1 MGSNGSE
8 AWIMTGIEAF
18 LEVLAGAG
26 VKYIFG
32 NPGTTE
38 LPLMDALVD
47 DDRFRYIL
55 GLHEVPVVAMADGY
69 AQASRQL
76 GVVNVHI
83 SCGLGNAMGML
94 YNAHVAGSPLLVTV
108 GQQDRRLRLEEPVL
122 VSDLVSVARPWTRW
136 AAEVQRV
143 EDIPIAVRRA
153 VQIALTPPTGPVFLA
168 LPLDVQLEQSD
179 RLQREPLTLPD
190 SRIRPSLESLKRA
203 AAILRE
209 ARSPGILAGSRVT
222 EAGAIAELVTVAERL
237 GAPVLSESPTTHGR
251 IPFPVDHPLYAGSLP
266 LWSPDVRRRLEGFD
280 VLLVAGVNLPRQY
293 LYHEPA
299 RMIPEHIR
307 LTQMDV
313 DAGQIS
319 RIYAVEVGLIT
330 DLKAGLAELD
340 RALAERQSPAELLAA
355 KKRLEHHA
363 SLRAEASRELRAEI
377 AAQSSRRPLTPLT
390 FMDAVARVF
399 PPDGAVVEE
408 AVTTTNLLLERLGAL
423 KDPAAYFGQ
432 RGWALGWGL
441 GCAVGVK
448 LAWPERP
455 VLALLGEGSALYG
468 IQGLWTAAH
477 FQVPV
482 TFVVC
487 NNAEYQILKDCAGLM
502 PLPRMAAGRF
512 LAMDLVQPEIDFV
525 GLARSLGVEAQRVTE
540 PEELSE
546 RLRASLAGDKPVL
559 LDVPLVRRSAGA
571 QRPLDAGAR

>member
-1 MGSNGSE
+1 
-8 AWIMTGIEAF
+8 MTGIEAF
-18 LEVLAGAG
+18 LEVLAKAG

-38 LPLMDALVD
+38 LPLLDALVD
-47 DDRFRYIL
+47 DPRFQYIL

-69 AQASRQL
+69 AQTSRQL

-94 YNAHVAGSPLLVTV
+94 YNAHVAGSPLLVTA

-122 VSDLVSVARPWTRW
+122 VSDLVSVARPWTKW

-143 EDIPIAVRRA
+143 EDMPAAVRRA

-168 LPLDVQLEQSD
+168 LPLDVQFEQSD
-179 RLQREPLTLPD
+179 QLKLEPLALPD
-190 SRIRPSLESLKRA
+190 SRIRPSLEGLTRA
-203 AAILRE
+203 VAVLRE
-209 ARSPGILAGSRVT
+209 ARSPGILAGSRIT
-222 EAGAIAELVTVAERL
+222 EAGAITELASVAERL
-237 GAPVLSESPTTHGR
+237 GAPVLSEGPTTHGR

-299 RMIPEHIR
+299 RIIPEHIR
-307 LTQMDV
+307 LVQMDL
-313 DAGQIS
+313 DAGQIG
-319 RIYAVEVGLIT
+319 RTYAVEVGLIA
-330 DLKAGLAELD
+330 DLKAGLAELG
-340 RALAERQSPAELLAA
+340 RALAEGQSPRDLLAA
-355 KKRLEHHA
+355 KKRLDQHG
-363 SLRAEASRELRAEI
+363 SLQAEARQKLRAEI
-377 AAQSSRRPLTPLT
+377 AAQASGRPMTPLT
-390 FMDAVARVF
+390 CMDAVARVF
-399 PPDGAVVEE
+399 PANGAVVEE
-408 AVTTTNLLLERLGAL
+408 AVTTTNLLLERLGVV
-423 KDPAAYFGQ
+423 KDPGAYLGH

-441 GCAVGVK
+441 GCALGVK

-477 FQVPV
+477 FQIPV
-482 TFVVC
+482 SFIIC
-487 NNAEYQILKDCAGLM
+487 NNAEYQILKDCARLM
-502 PLPRMAAGRF
+502 PLPRMASGRF

-559 LDVPLVRRSAGA
+559 LDVPLVRHKANG
-571 QRPLDAGAR
+571 

>member
-1 MGSNGSE
+1 
-8 AWIMTGIEAF
+8 MTGIEAF
-18 LEVLAGAG
+18 LDVLAGAG

-47 DDRFRYIL
+47 DARFRYIL
-55 GLHEVPVVAMADGY
+55 GLHEGPVVAMADGY
-69 AQASRQL
+69 AQASRRL

-94 YNAHVAGSPLLVTV
+94 YNAHVAGSPLLVTA

-122 VSDLVSVARPWTRW
+122 AGDLVSVARPWTKW
-136 AAEVQRV
+136 AVEVQRV
-143 EDIPIAVRRA
+143 EDMATAVRRA

-168 LPLDVQLEQSD
+168 LPLDVQLEQSG
-179 RLQREPLTLPD
+179 RLKPEPLALPD
-190 SRIRPSLESLKRA
+190 SRIRPSVEGLKRA
-203 AAILRE
+203 VAILRG
-209 ARSPGILAGSRVT
+209 ARSPAILAGSRVT

-266 LWSPDVRRRLEGFD
+266 LWSPEVRRRLEGFD

-299 RMIPEHIR
+299 RIVPEHVR
-307 LTQMDV
+307 LVQFDV
-313 DAGQIS
+313 DAWQIA
-319 RIYAVEVGLIT
+319 RIYAVEVGLIA
-330 DLKAGLAELD
+330 DLKAGLAELE
-340 RALAERQSPAELLAA
+340 RELAEGQSPEERLAA
-355 KKRLEHHA
+355 KKRLDQHA
-363 SLRAEASRELRAEI
+363 SLQAEARRELRAEI
-377 AAQSSRRPLTPLT
+377 ASQLSQRPMTPLT
-390 FMDAVARVF
+390 LMDAVARAL
-399 PPDGAVVEE
+399 PPDGVVVEE
-408 AVTTTNLLLERLGAL
+408 AVTTTNTLLERLGVL
-423 KDPAAYFGQ
+423 KDPSAYLSH

-441 GCAVGVK
+441 GCALGVK
-448 LAWPERP
+448 LAWPQRP

-468 IQGLWTAAH
+468 LQGLWTAAH
-477 FQVPV
+477 FQIPV
-482 TFVVC
+482 TFIVC
-487 NNAEYQILKDCAGLM
+487 NNAEYQILKDCARLL

-525 GLARSLGVEAQRVTE
+525 GLARSLGVEAYRVTE
-540 PEELSE
+540 PEQLGG

-559 LDVPLVRRSAGA
+559 LDVPLVRQRDSA
-571 QRPLDAGAR
+571 

>member
-1 MGSNGSE
+1 MASNGSE

-18 LEVLAGAG
+18 LEVLASAG

-47 DDRFRYIL
+47 DTRFQYIL

-94 YNAHVAGSPLLVTV
+94 YNAHVAGSPLLMTA

-122 VSDLVSVARPWTRW
+122 VSDLVSVARPWTKW

-143 EDIPIAVRRA
+143 EDIPIAARRA
-153 VQIALTPPTGPVFLA
+153 IQIALTPPTGPVFLA
-168 LPLDVQLEQSD
+168 LPLDVQLERSD
-179 RLQREPLTLPD
+179 RLKPEPLALPD
-190 SRIRPSLESLKRA
+190 SRIRPSLDSLKRA
-203 AAILRE
+203 VAILRE
-209 ARSPGILAGSRVT
+209 ARRPGILAGSRIP
-222 EAGAIAELVTVAERL
+222 EAGAIAELATVAERL

-266 LWSPDVRRRLEGFD
+266 LWSPDVRRRLDGFD

-299 RMIPEHIR
+299 RIIPEHIR
-307 LTQMDV
+307 LVQMDV
-313 DAGQIS
+313 DAGQIG
-319 RIYAVEVGLIT
+319 RIYAVEVGVIA

-340 RALAERQSPAELLAA
+340 RALAEGQSPGELLAA
-355 KKRLEHHA
+355 KKRIEQHG
-363 SLRAEASRELRAEI
+363 SLRAETRRELRAEI
-377 AAQSSRRPLTPLT
+377 ATQSSRRPLTPLT
-390 FMDAVARVF
+390 FMDAVARAF
-399 PPDGAVVEE
+399 PQDGAVVEE
-408 AVTTTNLLLERLGAL
+408 AATTTNMLLERLGVL
-423 KDPAAYFGQ
+423 KDPTAYFGP

-448 LAWPERP
+448 FAWPERP

-482 TFVVC
+482 TFIIC
-487 NNAEYQILKDCAGLM
+487 NNAEYQILKDCARLL
-502 PLPRMAAGRF
+502 PLPRMASGRF
-512 LAMDLVQPEIDFV
+512 LTMDLVQPEIDFV
-525 GLARSLGVEAQRVTE
+525 GLARSLGVEAVRLTE

-546 RLRASLAGDKPVL
+546 RLHTSLGGDKPVV
-559 LDVPLVRRSAGA
+559 LDVPLVRHQAHTRVDS
-571 QRPLDAGAR
+571 